1 MAHTQ
6 LELLC
11 CEVESVRRAYPD
23 PVLLNDERVLRNLLE
38 AEEKYTPCADYF
50 ANQFQTEIRPFMRKM
65 VAQWMFEVCEEQQCE
80 EEVFPLAMN
89 YLDRFLAVQ
98 RIPRKRFQLLGAT
111 CMFLASKLKDTIP
124 LTAEKLVI
132 YTDNSITLEQLLHF
146 ELIVLRKLKWD
157 LSAITPHDF
166 LEQILHRLPISNECS
181 QKLRRHAQTFIALCA
196 TEYSFAMQPPSM
208 IAASSVGAVAHG
220 SSHIPIP
227 KLIDQLQ
234 RITKIE
240 SDCLVSC
247 QERMESLLSE
257 SLTHPMTL
265 DLVEATKHHE
275 NDYDKEQPTTPTD
288 VQDAAK
294 LLSQSGPSIAPTVTK
309 PRLQAPQSLS

>member
-1 MAHTQ
+1 MAQ

-11 CEVESVRRAYPD
+11 CEVESVRRAYLD
-23 PVLLNDERVLRNLLE
+23 PVLLNDDRVLRNLLE

-50 ANQFQTEIRPFMRKM
+50 GNQFQTDIRPFMRKM

-98 RIPRKRFQLLGAT
+98 RIKRSQFQLLGAA

-124 LTAEKLVI
+124 LTAEKLII

-166 LEQILHRLPISNECS
+166 LEQILHRLPISKERG
-181 QKLRRHAQTFIALCA
+181 QRLRKHAQTFIALCA

-220 SSHIPIP
+220 SSQTPIP
-227 KLIDQLQ
+227 KLMDQLH

-240 SDCLVSC
+240 SDYLISC
-247 QERMESLLSE
+247 QERMETLLSD
-257 SLTHPMTL
+257 SLAHPMTL
-265 DLVEATKHHE
+265 DLAEANKHHE
-275 NDYDKEQPTTPTD
+275 SDYEKEQPTTPTD
-288 VQDAAK
+288 VQEAAK
-294 LLSQSGPSIAPTVTK
+294 LLDQSQPSMAKLTKQRQPAP
-309 PRLQAPQSLS
+309 PSLS